1 MSTDPDE
8 VQDQVDDVEDPGGST
23 MYSYAYLTG
32 LFTLIAVGLVASVY
46 FGFVTPDVE
55 VTASLSIGWILE
67 YAVAGIVVIF
77 FFWTFAQV
85 ANIVGMGF
93 ISGVVG
99 VVARI
104 ADNYQMPNPPGDGDE
119 SAEDDDTE

>member
-1 MSTDPDE
+1 MSTDEPDLQAE
-8 VQDQVDDVEDPGGST
+8 VEGVDDPQGSKT
-23 MYSYAYLTG
+23 YSYAYLTG
-32 LFTLIAVGLVASVY
+32 LFVTVAAGLVAAVY
-46 FGFVTPDVE
+46 FGYVTPDVD
-55 VTASLSIGWILE
+55 VVASVSIGWVLE
-67 YAVAGIVVIF
+67 YAVAGFVALF

-104 ADNYQMPNPPGDGDE
+104 ADNYELPNPDGDDGDDGDE
-119 SAEDDDTE
+119 DGA